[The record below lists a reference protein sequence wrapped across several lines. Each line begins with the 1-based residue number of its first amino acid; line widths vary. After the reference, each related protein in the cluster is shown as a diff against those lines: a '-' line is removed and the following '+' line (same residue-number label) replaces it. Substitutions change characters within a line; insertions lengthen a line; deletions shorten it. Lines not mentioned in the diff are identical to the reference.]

1 MSSKTFVINMPDKTG
16 TKMKAALLN
25 PILLTIN
32 PEILGP
38 GKIAKII

>member
-1 MSSKTFVINMPDKTG
+1 MSSKTFAINMPDKTG

-25 PILLTIN
+25 PIFSTIN

-38 GKIAKII
+38 AKLPK